1 MTTTTASFEI
11 FNHALPVVAV
21 LLWLAIYVVYF
32 WRDPDVRRWI
42 ERRIFHLAS
51 RGHRPDRLLAPH
63 ALAIFRPP
71 PPASTRPVRQLR
83 AATGGAAGSAA
94 LAIAPLR
101 IAEWRVEQ
109 LPMRYRLLG
118 QVRAAANDN

>member
-1 MTTTTASFEI
+1 MTTTAASFEI

-21 LLWLAIYVVYF
+21 LLWLAIYVIYF

-42 ERRIFHLAS
+42 ERRLFHLSS
-51 RGHRPDRLLAPH
+51 RRHRPDRPVASHP
-63 ALAIFRPP
+63 LAIFRPP
-71 PPASTRPVRQLR
+71 APPPTRPIRQLR

-109 LPMRYRLLG
+109 LPLRYRLLG